1 MTKFMDKWK
10 EAANTCLK
18 NGKQLLDDADFLGA
32 DSRPSTVFALA
43 VIAQEEFAKGFL
55 FHLISEGALP
65 AAPLVLRI
73 ARDHT
78 CKQLMMLVMDY
89 LNPDFEDF
97 LANLKSVFEDRAAE
111 RFRRD
116 VADAMN
122 ILRHEKVERWKSKNW
137 FWAEEPTYDPTAKS
151 MADGSFDREKQDAL
165 YVRVGGDGSLA
176 STPASVRPEVAREAF
191 ERAGRLGRLVDQVL
205 KGDISGLIDY
215 ERVKEAIGALFADL
229 AVATDGIAPG
239 TE

>member
-1 MTKFMDKWK
+1 
-10 EAANTCLK
+10 
-18 NGKQLLDDADFLGA
+18 LLDDADFLGT

-55 FHLISEGALP
+55 FHFISEGALP
-65 AAPLVLRI
+65 AAPLVLRM

-89 LNPDFEDF
+89 LNPDSEEF
-97 LANLKSVFEDRAAE
+97 LTHLKSVFEDRAAE

-122 ILRHEKVERWKSKNW
+122 ILRHEKVGRWKSKNW
-137 FWAEEPTYDPTAKS
+137 FWAEEPTYDGTARS
-151 MADGSFDREKQDAL
+151 VADGSFDREKQDAL

-176 STPASVRPEVAREAF
+176 CTPASVRPEVARATF

-205 KGDISGLIDY
+205 KGDINGVIDY
-215 ERVKEAIGALFADL
+215 DRVKDAIGALFAGL
-229 AVATDGIAPG
+229 AVAPDVPASGA
-239 TE
+239 E